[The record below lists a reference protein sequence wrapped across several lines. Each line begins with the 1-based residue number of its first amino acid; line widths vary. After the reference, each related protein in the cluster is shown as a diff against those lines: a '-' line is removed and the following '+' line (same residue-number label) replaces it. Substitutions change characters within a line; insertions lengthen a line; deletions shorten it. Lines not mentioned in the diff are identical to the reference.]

1 MPGGSAP
8 RHIET
13 SSRKSTLQ
21 TRSVQT
27 DTAGTLARV
36 VEAATQL
43 ESARMTSRPAAL
55 FQAMLILK
63 HISFARQKPC
73 HSVDTSHQ

>member
-1 MPGGSAP
+1 MPGGSEP

-43 ESARMTSRPAAL
+43 ESVSYDLAAGCPVSGHAHP
-55 FQAMLILK
+55 QT
-63 HISFARQKPC
+63 HIVCPSETVP
-73 HSVDTSHQ
+73 